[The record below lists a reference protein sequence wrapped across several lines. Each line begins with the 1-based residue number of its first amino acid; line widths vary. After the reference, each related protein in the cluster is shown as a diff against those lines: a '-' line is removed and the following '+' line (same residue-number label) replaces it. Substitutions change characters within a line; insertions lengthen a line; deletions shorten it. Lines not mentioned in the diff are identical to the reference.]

1 MSENTPK
8 ILEEGLTFEDVLV
21 VPAFSEI
28 LPRETNTET
37 NTETQRENEDNNSEG
52 EMQNMCV
59 ICRGNIDNNC
69 VVRRINKCN
78 HFFHA
83 ECADTWFQDNITCP
97 HCRQDIREADV

>member
-1 MSENTPK
+1 MNNTTLEVFNSNSNSNSNQDNSENAPST
-8 ILEEGLTFEDVLV
+8 ETENV
-21 VPAFSEI
+21 
-28 LPRETNTET
+28 ETNTE
-37 NTETQRENEDNNSEG
+37 NEENDSDG
-52 EMQNMCV
+52 EITNMCV

>member
-1 MSENTPK
+1 MNNTTLEVFNANSNENT
-8 ILEEGLTFEDVLV
+8 
-21 VPAFSEI
+21 
-28 LPRETNTET
+28 ETNTEPNTETETET

>member
-1 MSENTPK
+1 MKTIIVKEKYK
-8 ILEEGLTFEDVLV
+8 I
-21 VPAFSEI
+21 
-28 LPRETNTET
+28 
-37 NTETQRENEDNNSEG
+37 
-52 EMQNMCV
+52 CV